1 MKNLKNQ
8 RRISRE
14 ICMQIIYQIDVNKEE
29 VQNMKQFIDLFLINN
44 EDNILERYNEIFD
57 TKKESIYEVADIK
70 FIEDVLSSLNENREK
85 IDTLITENTK
95 NWSINRMA
103 KVDVSILRIALS
115 EILSNQDIPTK
126 VSINE
131 AIEIAKVYSDD
142 KTPKFINGI
151 LGSIVDKI

>member
-14 ICMQIIYQIDVNKEE
+14 ICMQIIYQIDVIKEE
-29 VQNMKQFIDLFLINN
+29 VENMKQFIDLFLINN
-44 EDNILERYNEIFD
+44 EENVLERYNEIFEA
-57 TKKESIYEVADIK
+57 KKESIYEVADIK
-70 FIEDVLSSLNENREK
+70 FIENVLDSLNENREK
-85 IDTLITENTK
+85 IDTLITENAK
-95 NWSINRMA
+95 NWSINRMP
-103 KVDVSILRIALS
+103 KVDVSILRIALA

>member
-1 MKNLKNQ
+1 MKKLKNQ

-44 EDNILERYNEIFD
+44 EENVLERYNEIFE
-57 TKKESIYEVADIK
+57 TKKESIYEVVDVE
-70 FIEDVLSSLNENREK
+70 FIENVLYSLDTNREK
-85 IDTLITENTK
+85 IDSLITENSK

-103 KVDVSILRIALS
+103 KVDVSILRIALA
-115 EILSNQDIPTK
+115 EILSNQEIPTK